1 MTVSVKFD
9 RLSPLDKKNALAF
22 IGGETAACRNF
33 LSDSERSIP
42 LFEKKMKKNLQ
53 FRKVRLCKIQTSKT
67 LNNFFYY
74 RCQLRWFLQV

>member
-42 LFEKKMKKNLQ
+42 LFEKKMKKICSSEM
-53 FRKVRLCKIQTSKT
+53 FVSVK
-67 LNNFFYY
+67 Y
-74 RCQLRWFLQV
+74 RQVKH